1 VTELLQ
7 SLGALNAVVL
17 SLIAFIAHD
26 YKRRLNKIE
35 ALLGEQRTQIA
46 ELKAKIEMILND

>member
-1 VTELLQ
+1 MTELLQ